1 MRRTDRE
8 ITDRQELL
16 DVMARCDVCRL
27 ALNDES
33 GYPYVVPLNFG
44 MEERDGTLYL
54 LFHGAMTGTK
64 YDRMERDP
72 RATFEMDCGHMLCT
86 DEAKGMCTMAYESVI
101 GRGRLET
108 VPEAEREAALQC
120 LMAHYGRPDFAFD
133 RASVAHT
140 RVFRLAIESMTG
152 KRRKKESRTARRKA
166 GVRQTVE
173 KHAQPKVAEGRKASQ
188 SCARKRKENRNHFL
202 RRRVR
207 RRKYRSARKRAK
219 GAPQACPSCAAAR
232 SRQAVLITIFHFIM
246 APAGEYTLP

>member
-72 RATFEMDCGHMLCT
+72 RVTFEMDCGHML
-86 DEAKGMCTMAYESVI
+86 
-101 GRGRLET
+101 
-108 VPEAEREAALQC
+108 
-120 LMAHYGRPDFAFD
+120 
-133 RASVAHT
+133 
-140 RVFRLAIESMTG
+140 
-152 KRRKKESRTARRKA
+152 
-166 GVRQTVE
+166 
-173 KHAQPKVAEGRKASQ
+173 
-188 SCARKRKENRNHFL
+188 
-202 RRRVR
+202 
-207 RRKYRSARKRAK
+207 
-219 GAPQACPSCAAAR
+219 
-232 SRQAVLITIFHFIM
+232 
-246 APAGEYTLP
+246 

>member
-44 MEERDGTLYL
+44 MEEREGTLYL
-54 LFHGAMTGTK
+54 LFHGALTGTK
-64 YDRMERDP
+64 YDRMEQDP

-108 VPEAEREAALQC
+108 VQR
-120 LMAHYGRPDFAFD
+120 
-133 RASVAHT
+133 
-140 RVFRLAIESMTG
+140 
-152 KRRKKESRTARRKA
+152 
-166 GVRQTVE
+166 
-173 KHAQPKVAEGRKASQ
+173 
-188 SCARKRKENRNHFL
+188 
-202 RRRVR
+202 
-207 RRKYRSARKRAK
+207 RSARLRCSAD
-219 GAPQACPSCAAAR
+219 GALRPPGLC
-232 SRQAVLITIFHFIM
+232 L
-246 APAGEYTLP
+246 

>member
-1 MRRTDRE
+1 MRQSKRQVTDKA
-8 ITDRQELL
+8 TVCAML
-16 DVMARCDVCRL
+16 DAIDTIHVAIH
-27 ALNDES
+27 DEPF
-33 GYPYVVPLNFG
+33 PYVVPLNFG

-86 DEAKGMCTMAYESVI
+86 YEAHGMCTMAYESVI

-140 RVFRLAIESMTG
+140 RVFRLAVESMTG
-152 KRRKKESRTARRKA
+152 KRRKRK
-166 GVRQTVE
+166 
-173 KHAQPKVAEGRKASQ
+173 
-188 SCARKRKENRNHFL
+188 
-202 RRRVR
+202 
-207 RRKYRSARKRAK
+207 
-219 GAPQACPSCAAAR
+219 
-232 SRQAVLITIFHFIM
+232 
-246 APAGEYTLP
+246 

>member
-86 DEAKGMCTMAYESVI
+86 DEAHGMCTMAYESVI

-120 LMAHYGRPDFAFD
+120 LMAHYGR
-133 RASVAHT
+133 R
-140 RVFRLAIESMTG
+140 
-152 KRRKKESRTARRKA
+152 
-166 GVRQTVE
+166 
-173 KHAQPKVAEGRKASQ
+173 
-188 SCARKRKENRNHFL
+188 
-202 RRRVR
+202 
-207 RRKYRSARKRAK
+207 
-219 GAPQACPSCAAAR
+219 
-232 SRQAVLITIFHFIM
+232 
-246 APAGEYTLP
+246 TLPLTVHPWRTRGCSALRSSP

>member
-72 RATFEMDCGHMLCT
+72 RATFEMDCGHQLMTAEQACSYS
-86 DEAKGMCTMAYESVI
+86 CAYRSIMGSGTIRE
-101 GRGRLET
+101 RLET

-133 RASVAHT
+133 RASMAHT
-140 RVFRLAIESMTG
+140 RVFRLAVESMTG
-152 KRRKKESRTARRKA
+152 KRRKIK
-166 GVRQTVE
+166 
-173 KHAQPKVAEGRKASQ
+173 
-188 SCARKRKENRNHFL
+188 
-202 RRRVR
+202 
-207 RRKYRSARKRAK
+207 
-219 GAPQACPSCAAAR
+219 
-232 SRQAVLITIFHFIM
+232 
-246 APAGEYTLP
+246 

>member
-1 MRRTDRE
+1 M
-8 ITDRQELL
+8 
-16 DVMARCDVCRL
+16 
-27 ALNDES
+27 
-33 GYPYVVPLNFG
+33 PLNFG

-64 YDRMERDP
+64 YDRMERDS

-140 RVFRLAIESMTG
+140 RLFRLAVESMTG
-152 KRRKKESRTARRKA
+152 KRRKRK
-166 GVRQTVE
+166 
-173 KHAQPKVAEGRKASQ
+173 
-188 SCARKRKENRNHFL
+188 
-202 RRRVR
+202 
-207 RRKYRSARKRAK
+207 
-219 GAPQACPSCAAAR
+219 
-232 SRQAVLITIFHFIM
+232 
-246 APAGEYTLP
+246 

>member
-64 YDRMERDP
+64 YDRMERDS
-72 RATFEMDCGHMLCT
+72 RATFEMDCGHMLC
-86 DEAKGMCTMAYESVI
+86 
-101 GRGRLET
+101 RGRLET

-140 RVFRLAIESMTG
+140 RVFRLAVESMTG
-152 KRRKKESRTARRKA
+152 KRRKRK
-166 GVRQTVE
+166 
-173 KHAQPKVAEGRKASQ
+173 
-188 SCARKRKENRNHFL
+188 
-202 RRRVR
+202 
-207 RRKYRSARKRAK
+207 
-219 GAPQACPSCAAAR
+219 
-232 SRQAVLITIFHFIM
+232 
-246 APAGEYTLP
+246 

>member
-44 MEERDGTLYL
+44 MEEREGTLYL

-64 YDRMERDP
+64 YDRMERDS

-101 GRGRLET
+101 GRG
-108 VPEAEREAALQC
+108 
-120 LMAHYGRPDFAFD
+120 G
-133 RASVAHT
+133 S
-140 RVFRLAIESMTG
+140 
-152 KRRKKESRTARRKA
+152 RRSRR
-166 GVRQTVE
+166 
-173 KHAQPKVAEGRKASQ
+173 
-188 SCARKRKENRNHFL
+188 
-202 RRRVR
+202 
-207 RRKYRSARKRAK
+207 RSARQRCSA
-219 GAPQACPSCAAAR
+219 
-232 SRQAVLITIFHFIM
+232 
-246 APAGEYTLP
+246 

>member
-44 MEERDGTLYL
+44 MEERYGTLYL

-86 DEAKGMCTMAYESVI
+86 DEAHGMCTMAYESVI
-101 GRGRLET
+101 GFGRAVLCQG
-108 VPEAEREAALQC
+108 AEAAHGLQLLLAHC
-120 LMAHYGRPDFAFD
+120 GMDPALADGCAHMAATKVYA
-133 RASVAHT
+133 VA
-140 RVFRLAIESMTG
+140 LDEI
-152 KRRKKESRTARRKA
+152 TAK
-166 GVRQTVE
+166 
-173 KHAQPKVAEGRKASQ
+173 
-188 SCARKRKENRNHFL
+188 
-202 RRRVR
+202 
-207 RRKYRSARKRAK
+207 RSA
-219 GAPQACPSCAAAR
+219 PAAA
-232 SRQAVLITIFHFIM
+232 
-246 APAGEYTLP
+246 E